1 MSSFTSRPVRIG
13 APTGCATVAL
23 PDSMIRLRAL
33 TNAVS
38 PLIMTAPWLLV
49 GAGISPYSLRPNVP
63 IFWAAVHSRL
73 LAPAGA
79 GRPDAAATPPVLDR
93 RGVLLPHPPMRCKP
107 AASGAR
113 EHNPRDCRANRLMAS
128 PVFRG

>member
-13 APTGCATVAL
+13 APTCCATVAL

-38 PLIMTAPWLLV
+38 PLIMTAPSLLV

-63 IFWAAVHSRL
+63 IFECRGAVHSRL
-73 LAPAGA
+73 LAPAA
-79 GRPDAAATPPVLDR
+79 GRPDAAATPPALDR
-93 RGVLLPHPPMRCKP
+93 RGVLLPHPNAVQAGGVRC
-107 AASGAR
+107 AR
-113 EHNPRDCRANRLMAS
+113 TQSERL
-128 PVFRG
+128 PCQPPH